1 MANMHL
7 VEESIT
13 TMVVRKTIINLMR
26 GLILVEQGQPKVCMR
41 LVLILPILH
50 HSNEPLADHDPL

>member
-13 TMVVRKTIINLMR
+13 TMVVRKTIINL
-26 GLILVEQGQPKVCMR
+26 QPF
-41 LVLILPILH
+41 
-50 HSNEPLADHDPL
+50 SESLAVI